1 MRSWTA
7 VSGWSTSAT
16 ADLTMGVY
24 SNSVYQDNEN
34 SIMNLGHGRA
44 GHLPDY
50 SFIRYRYLPAW
61 ADYDEVIK
69 DNPAEYWQAFC
80 QMVYALQYLRE
91 KADASGNG
99 EQEGFETGVYAY
111 ETVKLLEDDIRA
123 ILEKR
128 QIDACADWQA
138 LGGELAERE
147 IPDFDLESLENE
159 YLSAAPEEK
168 DGTLLGAFF
177 LAALA
182 QKSMVTNKIFRSG
195 NLLAGWSVDFREK
208 GFRGIKDFR
217 KLIEEAKKED
227 KS

>member
-1 MRSWTA
+1 
-7 VSGWSTSAT
+7 
-16 ADLTMGVY
+16 
-24 SNSVYQDNEN
+24 
-34 SIMNLGHGRA
+34 
-44 GHLPDY
+44 
-50 SFIRYRYLPAW
+50 
-61 ADYDEVIK
+61 
-69 DNPAEYWQAFC
+69 
-80 QMVYALQYLRE
+80 MVYALQYLRE

>member
-1 MRSWTA
+1 M
-7 VSGWSTSAT
+7 
-16 ADLTMGVY
+16 
-24 SNSVYQDNEN
+24 
-34 SIMNLGHGRA
+34 
-44 GHLPDY
+44 
-50 SFIRYRYLPAW
+50 
-61 ADYDEVIK
+61 IK

-91 KADASGNG
+91 KADASGDG
-99 EQEGFETGVYAY
+99 EQGGFETGIYAY
-111 ETVKLLEDDIRA
+111 ETVKLLEDRIHA

-128 QIDACADWQA
+128 QIDACAEWQA

-147 IPDFDLESLENE
+147 IPDFDLAGLEKE

-217 KLIEEAKKED
+217 KLVEKAGKEAG
-227 KS
+227 S